1 MNCWLI
7 LFQVKT
13 KLGFGI
19 FLPLRL
25 EEGSLMFRD
34 YRYVCQEIRAEK
46 SRPRTQ
52 KSVQK

>member
-34 YRYVCQEIRAEK
+34 YRYVQGIMELQVWLCLP
-46 SRPRTQ
+46 SD
-52 KSVQK
+52 